1 MITPPDKQYILYI
14 EDDPEDVELLD
25 HVLQEKNLPIRIVQ
39 MLNGADALD
48 FLEKAKVMNLL
59 PEMILLDINMPKL
72 DGKETFVC
80 IKADKRLAR
89 IPLAVLSTSNLDMDT
104 SYFKKY
110 HIPYIIKPGDTKK
123 FGQEIME
130 LIKRVIR

>member
-1 MITPPDKQYILYI
+1 MITPPDKQYLLYI

-25 HVLQEKNLPIRIVQ
+25 HVLQENKLNISIIQ
-39 MLNGADALD
+39 IFNGADALD

-59 PEMILLDINMPKL
+59 PELILLDINMPKL

-80 IKADKRLAR
+80 LKADKRLAR
-89 IPLAVLSTSNLDMDT
+89 IPLAVLSTSNLDIDIN
-104 SYFKKY
+104 YFKKY

-123 FGQEIME
+123 FGHEIIE
-130 LIKRVIR
+130 LIKKVIR